1 MKRITMRGQTVEEA
15 VEKALAR
22 LHVSKEAVDI
32 VVVQQEKKPFLGLFG
47 GQEAIV
53 EVTISHPFH
62 CVESFLK
69 HVIEQMNVRVQ
80 LACQV
85 EGERLVVFLS
95 GRDVARVIG
104 KHGQTLNA
112 LQLLAQGVLNRYTD
126 RPLRVVIDAE
136 GYRKRRE
143 ETLVRLAKNMA
154 KKAIQMGKDISL
166 EPMSAWERKVIH
178 TALSDDD
185 RIQTFSAGTEPH
197 RHVVI
202 SLKR

>member
-1 MKRITMRGQTVEEA
+1 MG
-15 VEKALAR
+15 
-22 LHVSKEAVDI
+22 
-32 VVVQQEKKPFLGLFG
+32 
-47 GQEAIV
+47 
-53 EVTISHPFH
+53 
-62 CVESFLK
+62 
-69 HVIEQMNVRVQ
+69 VRVH
-80 LACQV
+80 LAFEQKD
-85 EGERLVVFLS
+85 EHLVVLLS
-95 GRDVARVIG
+95 GPEVARVIG

-154 KKAIQMGKDISL
+154 KKAIQTRKDISL

>member
-1 MKRITMRGQTVEEA
+1 MKRITMEGQTVEEA

-22 LHVSKEAVDI
+22 LHVPKEAVDI
-32 VVVQQEKKPFLGLFG
+32 VVVQQEKRPFLGLFG
-47 GQEAIV
+47 GKEAIV
-53 EVTISHPFH
+53 EVTVSQPFH
-62 CVESFLK
+62 CVKSFLK
-69 HVIEQMNVRVQ
+69 HVIEQMGVRVH
-80 LACQV
+80 LAFEQKD
-85 EGERLVVFLS
+85 EHLVVLLS
-95 GRDVARVIG
+95 GPEVARVIG

-154 KKAIQMGKDISL
+154 KKAIQTGKDISL

>member
-1 MKRITMRGQTVEEA
+1 MKRITMEGQTVEEA

-22 LHVSKEAVDI
+22 LHVPKEAVDI
-32 VVVQQEKKPFLGLFG
+32 VVVQQEKRPFLGLFG
-47 GQEAIV
+47 GKEAIV
-53 EVTISHPFH
+53 EVTVSQPFH

-69 HVIEQMNVRVQ
+69 HVIEQMNVRVH

-85 EGERLVVFLS
+85 EGERLVVLLS
-95 GRDVARVIG
+95 GPDVARIIG

-112 LQLLAQGVLNRYTD
+112 LQLLAQGVLNRFTD
-126 RPLRVVIDAE
+126 RPLHVVIDAE

-143 ETLVRLAKNMA
+143 ETLVRLARNIA
-154 KKAIQMGKDISL
+154 KKVMQTGQDISL

-178 TALSDDD
+178 AALSDNEKV
-185 RIQTFSAGTEPH
+185 QTCSIGAEPH

>member
-15 VEKALAR
+15 VEKALAQ

-53 EVTISHPFH
+53 EVTVSDPFH
-62 CVESFLK
+62 CVQSFLK
-69 HVIEQMNVRVQ
+69 QVIEQMNVRVQ

-85 EGERLVVFLS
+85 EGERLVVLLS
-95 GRDVARVIG
+95 GPEVARVIG

-154 KKAIQMGKDISL
+154 KKAIQTGKDISL

>member
-15 VEKALAR
+15 VDKALAQ
-22 LHVSKEAVDI
+22 LHLSKEAVDI

-53 EVTISHPFH
+53 EIVIRHPFD
-62 CVESFLK
+62 CVKSFLK
-69 HVIEQMNVRVQ
+69 HVIEQMGVRVH
-80 LACQV
+80 LAFEQKD
-85 EGERLVVFLS
+85 EHLVVLLS
-95 GRDVARVIG
+95 GPEVARVIG

-126 RPLRVVIDAE
+126 RPLHVVIDAE

-154 KKAIQMGKDISL
+154 KKAIQTGKDISL

>member
-15 VEKALAR
+15 VEKALAQ
-22 LHVSKEAVDI
+22 LHVPKEAVDI
-32 VVVQQEKKPFLGLFG
+32 VVVQQEKRPFLGLFG
-47 GQEAIV
+47 GKEAVV
-53 EVTISHPFH
+53 EVTISNPFF

-80 LACQV
+80 LAFQS
-85 EGERLVVFLS
+85 EEERLVVFIS

-154 KKAIQMGKDISL
+154 KKAIQIGKDISL
-166 EPMSAWERKVIH
+166 EPMSAWERKIIH

>member
-1 MKRITMRGQTVEEA
+1 MRGQTVEEA
-15 VEKALAR
+15 VEKALAQ

-53 EVTISHPFH
+53 EVTVSDPFY
-62 CVESFLK
+62 CVQSFLK
-69 HVIEQMNVRVQ
+69 QVIEQMNVRVQ

-85 EGERLVVFLS
+85 EGERLVVLLS
-95 GRDVARVIG
+95 GPEVARVIG

-143 ETLVRLAKNMA
+143 ETLVRLARNMA
-154 KKAIQMGKDISL
+154 KKAIQTGKDISL

>member
-1 MKRITMRGQTVEEA
+1 MRGQTVEEA

-104 KHGQTLNA
+104 KHGQTLNS

>member
-53 EVTISHPFH
+53 EVTVRDPFH
-62 CVESFLK
+62 FVESFLK
-69 HVIEQMNVRVQ
+69 HVIEQMNVHVQ

-95 GRDVARVIG
+95 GSDVARVIG

-154 KKAIQMGKDISL
+154 KKAIQTGKDISL

-178 TALSDDD
+178 TALSDND

>member
-15 VEKALAR
+15 VEKALAQ

-53 EVTISHPFH
+53 EVTVSDPFY
-62 CVESFLK
+62 CVQSFLK
-69 HVIEQMNVRVQ
+69 QVIEQMNVRVQ

-85 EGERLVVFLS
+85 EGERLVVLLS
-95 GRDVARVIG
+95 GPEVARVIG

-143 ETLVRLAKNMA
+143 ETLVRLARNMA
-154 KKAIQMGKDISL
+154 KKAIQTGKDISL

>member
-104 KHGQTLNA
+104 KHGQTLNS

>member
-22 LHVSKEAVDI
+22 LHVLREAVDI

-53 EVTISHPFH
+53 EVTVSDPFH
-62 CVESFLK
+62 CVQSFLK
-69 HVIEQMNVRVQ
+69 QVIEQMNVRVE

-85 EGERLVVFLS
+85 EGERLVVFFS
-95 GRDVARVIG
+95 GPDVARVIG

-126 RPLRVVIDAE
+126 RPFRVVIDAE

-143 ETLVRLAKNMA
+143 ETLIRLAKNMA
-154 KKAIQMGKDISL
+154 KKAIQTGKDISL

>member
-1 MKRITMRGQTVEEA
+1 MRGQTVEEA